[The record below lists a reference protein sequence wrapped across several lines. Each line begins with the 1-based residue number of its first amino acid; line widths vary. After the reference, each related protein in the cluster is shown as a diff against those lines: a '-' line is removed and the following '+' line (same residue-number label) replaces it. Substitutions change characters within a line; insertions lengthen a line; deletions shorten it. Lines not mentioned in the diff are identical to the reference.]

1 MINTAHAKSGIRSR
15 NIPNTRKLLS
25 VLIKLMAPKIDEIPA
40 KCREKIA
47 KSTELP
53 AWAIFLARGGYTV
66 QPVPAPLSTRAL
78 VNSSTNAGTKN
89 QNLILF
95 NRGNAMSA
103 APNIKGTNQLPN
115 PPISTGITIKKIMMN
130 ACAVTTTL

>member
-1 MINTAHAKSGIRSR
+1 
-15 NIPNTRKLLS
+15 
-25 VLIKLMAPKIDEIPA
+25 MAPKIDEIPA

-53 AWAIFLARGGYTV
+53 AWAIFLASGGYTV

-103 APNIKGTNQLPN
+103 APNIKGTSQLPN
-115 PPISTGITIKKIMMN
+115 PPISTGITIKKIIIN